1 MVISERGIC
10 RMLVYRKLAA
20 QSSSRIEHINTGAV
34 NVRRFGR
41 RAVSVIPS
49 ITQS

>member
-1 MVISERGIC
+1 MVISELGIC

-20 QSSSRIEHINTGAV
+20 RSSSRIEHIHTGAV
-34 NVRRFGR
+34 KVRKFGR
-41 RAVSVIPS
+41 RVASVIPS